1 MSCSLF
7 APASQPTVLWSQKCA
22 IFLPCFKCAQW
33 PKLLLFLAVRC
44 NILITVSPVPQ
55 LRQPCICAGAAFP
68 PPGVWRTA
76 TASPPPVTAHFQ
88 KLRGSRACAAQ
99 WDPEPA
105 ELGFLLAAAWG
116 PSLSGVQTCPR
127 GWIGSCLWG
136 WPGRRG
142 PSPPS
147 VLSRRPGCGRRRP
160 HTPSAGPYLRSVPCA
175 RPLSH
180 CSEWATGSTW
190 EWLWSCLTLEEVKG
204 GGAPGPGGVEGRS
217 RAGRCHPTKEGA
229 LCKPSP
235 VDVLSVH
242 GDATEIHVC
251 TSSRQCL

>member
-1 MSCSLF
+1 MREQRFHRRRFGGRPLPPPLPSLLTSRSSEG
-7 APASQPTVLWSQKCA
+7 PG
-22 IFLPCFKCAQW
+22 
-33 PKLLLFLAVRC
+33 
-44 NILITVSPVPQ
+44 PVPPSGTQ
-55 LRQPCICAGAAFP
+55 SRPSS
-68 PPGVWRTA
+68 
-76 TASPPPVTAHFQ
+76 AS
-88 KLRGSRACAAQ
+88 S
-99 WDPEPA
+99 
-105 ELGFLLAAAWG
+105 LL
-116 PSLSGVQTCPR
+116 QTCPR

-160 HTPSAGPYLRSVPCA
+160 HTPSAGPYLRSVPRA